1 MADDDS
7 HFYVGTSSGD
17 VLKVNTS
24 NRVMTDY
31 GPQKK
36 KFSVV
41 SNSSGT

>member
-7 HFYVGTSSGD
+7 YFYVGTSSGD
-17 VLKVNTS
+17 VLKVNTN

-36 KFSVV
+36 KFSAV
-41 SNSSGT
+41 SSSSGT